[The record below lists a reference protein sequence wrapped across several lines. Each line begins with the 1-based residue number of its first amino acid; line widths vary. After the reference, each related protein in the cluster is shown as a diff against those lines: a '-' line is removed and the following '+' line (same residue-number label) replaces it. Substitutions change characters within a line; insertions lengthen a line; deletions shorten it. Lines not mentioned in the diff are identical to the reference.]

1 MSVELAVCI
10 PVVLA
15 LVAVSFNVMV
25 FLGECARF
33 DRMAAEVV
41 RSAATSPAAGG
52 YGLASSRERVEQAL
66 EEMLEGQADYLRP
79 SVRAYALGS
88 DGSPSSRQEGP
99 SFALVPHQEVYICT
113 LEYRPWGFGNSF
125 FGVRFS
131 GVTHTRSFTIDPFR
145 PGALL

>member
-1 MSVELAVCI
+1 MSVELAVCL

-41 RSAATSPAAGG
+41 RSAATSPAAGEH
-52 YGLASSRERVEQAL
+52 GLESSRDRVEQAL

-79 SVRAYALGS
+79 SVKAYARAS
-88 DGSPSSRQEGP
+88 DGSLRSRSEA
-99 SFALVPHQEVYICT
+99 SAFALGPRQEVYVCT
-113 LEYRPWGFGNSF
+113 LEYRPWGFGRSF

-145 PGALL
+145 PGGLL